1 MQHIKEFDVFEAEHP
16 KGKVSVELQNQYP
29 KLASDIKKEFKYFF
43 SRGLFGHFDIMEMP
57 AGEKILIYVP
67 QDGKIPAI
75 EFNAFTIPSG
85 QDPKT
90 VTLPDLVLTKNTG
103 WKENDAEA
111 IKDFS
116 KALDIES
123 WDKRYMDSVANSFTP
138 TSGIIPG
145 AKKVWFFNTPQYRY
159 FDNFLKLLLPMTK
172 YTAPGDIEEVTIDQ
186 IKATPEFME
195 LVNFGAYDD
204 TSDRIWKNKN
214 FRISHPD
221 LAYSGYNWMTKQ
233 NEEGMNSVTIYS
245 EGPIRTASGGRPS
258 VINSAPGF
266 KITNLDGWRRKIDW
280 VKKYLMKRIAKDE
293 FDIKSRKKQEEL
305 ASLPVGEYFAALLDI
320 DDERFLDWLLSHNEE
335 FVNLVLDS
343 GMDLKDYI
351 EKDPSKAAVRLKKI
365 YKHPTVKKAVDAL
378 DGEST
383 KDFADSITLTGN
395 LGEIGF

>member
-1 MQHIKEFDVFEAEHP
+1 MQHIKEFNVFEAEHP

-43 SRGLFGHFDIMEMP
+43 SRGLFGHFDLMEMP

-67 QDGKIPAI
+67 QDEKIPAI

-145 AKKVWFFNTPQYRY
+145 AKKVWFSNTPQYRY

-195 LVNFGAYDD
+195 LV
-204 TSDRIWKNKN
+204 
-214 FRISHPD
+214 
-221 LAYSGYNWMTKQ
+221 
-233 NEEGMNSVTIYS
+233 
-245 EGPIRTASGGRPS
+245 
-258 VINSAPGF
+258 
-266 KITNLDGWRRKIDW
+266 
-280 VKKYLMKRIAKDE
+280 
-293 FDIKSRKKQEEL
+293 
-305 ASLPVGEYFAALLDI
+305 
-320 DDERFLDWLLSHNEE
+320 
-335 FVNLVLDS
+335 
-343 GMDLKDYI
+343 
-351 EKDPSKAAVRLKKI
+351 
-365 YKHPTVKKAVDAL
+365 
-378 DGEST
+378 
-383 KDFADSITLTGN
+383 
-395 LGEIGF
+395 